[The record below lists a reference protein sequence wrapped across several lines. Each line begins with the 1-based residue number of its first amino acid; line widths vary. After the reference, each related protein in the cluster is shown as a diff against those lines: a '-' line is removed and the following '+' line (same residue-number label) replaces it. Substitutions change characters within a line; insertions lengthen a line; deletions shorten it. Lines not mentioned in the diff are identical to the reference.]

1 MIRKAGSLLA
11 LAALCGAAIQAAPGV
26 AVGKSGLVVDGR
38 RLMVRGVGYGNGGVA
53 PCLYA
58 RDLPLIAALG
68 ANTVRTLA
76 VVPAGDRHFPAIL
89 ESTGLYW
96 LADFPLD
103 AYQDPAESILAQR
116 TRILADFREYVVRVQ
131 ANRRLVAF
139 VFGSGI
145 AGDYGLKF
153 AGSPDEFYELAADA
167 AHVLRETG
175 SRALLTTAVDDSAE
189 LARTVPGLDF
199 WSLNAGARPPLDEA
213 LRAATLPL
221 LISSFGGGE
230 PQESGQAAAA
240 AETAAA
246 IAARPSLLGGVWST
260 FASAGP
266 AGLVRRTPGTQ
277 EGFDNL
283 QPRPVFYRVAAVWG
297 GTYPSGWS
305 EPAAPKLERV
315 ENETA
320 ASAGALVR
328 IAGLNLMPQGA
339 PYRDE
344 SWPFSLGATCVCV
357 GSVPARLSALSPNLL
372 TVQIPRGTEPG
383 ERSVV
388 FYRAGR
394 ASNTLPVRIR
404 ISADTSA
411 GPVLEA
417 D

>member
-1 MIRKAGSLLA
+1 MVRKIGSLLA

-38 RLMVRGVGYGNGGVA
+38 RLMVRGVGYGNAGVA

-58 RDLPLIAALG
+58 RDLPLIAASG

-76 VVPAGDRHFPAIL
+76 VVPEGDKHFPAIL
-89 ESTGLYW
+89 ESSGLYW

-103 AYQDPAESILAQR
+103 GYQDPDESILAQR
-116 TRILADFREYVVRVQ
+116 AHILADFRDYVLRVK
-131 ANRRLVAF
+131 ANRSLIAF
-139 VFGSGI
+139 VFGSGVSD
-145 AGDYGLKF
+145 DYERKF
-153 AGSPDEFYELAADA
+153 AGSSDEFYELASDA
-167 AHVLRETG
+167 ARVLRETG
-175 SRALLTTAVDDSAE
+175 SRALLTTAVDDPAE
-189 LARTVPGLDF
+189 LARTVPGLAF
-199 WSLNAGARPPLDEA
+199 WSLNAGVRPALDAA

-221 LISSFGGGE
+221 LVSSFDGGAMG
-230 PQESGQAAAA
+230 ESGQAAAA
-240 AETAAA
+240 AETAVA

-266 AGLVRRTPGTQ
+266 GGLVRRTPGALD
-277 EGFDNL
+277 GFDNL
-283 QPRPVFYRVAAVWG
+283 QPRTVFYRLAAVWG
-297 GTYPSGWS
+297 GTYPSGWA
-305 EPAAPKLERV
+305 EPDAPKLERV

-328 IAGLNLMPQGA
+328 IAGSNLMPKGA
-339 PYRDE
+339 PYKDE

-357 GSVPARLSALSPNLL
+357 GAVPARLNALSPTVL
-372 TVQIPRGTEPG
+372 TVQIPQGTEPG
-383 ERSVV
+383 ERSVL

-404 ISADTSA
+404 ISADMFA